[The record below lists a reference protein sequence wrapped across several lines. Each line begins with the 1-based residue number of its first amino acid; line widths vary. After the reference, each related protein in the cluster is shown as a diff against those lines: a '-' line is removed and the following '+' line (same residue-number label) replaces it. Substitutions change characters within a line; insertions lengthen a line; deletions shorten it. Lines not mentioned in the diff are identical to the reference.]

1 MSNDIDQ
8 VESVAEEVLEE
19 VHVVGVEGVDCI
31 LDQKGALLLAIL
43 KVQGAPSKVLGDL
56 AQFTVLE
63 GLPDPM
69 GEVEQ
74 HTLKMVER
82 VTFRI
87 MRFVSSFVQK
97 ALLPEKIGR
106 TVPTDSRHEWSFH
119 HPLDGG

>member
-1 MSNDIDQ
+1 MSDDVDQ

-19 VHVVGVEGVDCI
+19 VHVVGVEGVDSI

-43 KVQGAPSKVLGDL
+43 KVQGAPSKILGDL
-56 AQFTVLE
+56 AQFTVLKD
-63 GLPDPM
+63 LPDPM

-74 HTLKMVER
+74 HTLKMAER

-87 MRFVSSFVQK
+87 MRCISFVQK

-119 HPLDGG
+119 HPLGEG

>member
-1 MSNDIDQ
+1 MSDDVDQ

-19 VHVVGVEGVDCI
+19 VHVVGVEGVDSI

-56 AQFTVLE
+56 AQFTVLK

-74 HTLKMVER
+74 HTLKMVQR
-82 VTFRI
+82 VTLRI
-87 MRFVSSFVQK
+87 MRCISFEKKK

-106 TVPTDSRHEWSFH
+106 TVPTDSMHEWSFH
-119 HPLDGG
+119 HPLGEG

>member
-1 MSNDIDQ
+1 MSDDVDQ

-19 VHVVGVEGVDCI
+19 VHVVGVEGVDSI

-43 KVQGAPSKVLGDL
+43 KVQGATSKVLGDL
-56 AQFTVLE
+56 AQFTVLK

-87 MRFVSSFVQK
+87 MRCISFVQK
-97 ALLPEKIGR
+97 AVLPEKIGR

>member
-82 VTFRI
+82 ETFRI
-87 MRFVSSFVQK
+87 MRCISFVQK

>member
-1 MSNDIDQ
+1 MSDDVDQ

-19 VHVVGVEGVDCI
+19 VHVVGVEGVDSI
-31 LDQKGALLLAIL
+31 LDQKGALLLPIL

-56 AQFTVLE
+56 AQFTVLK

-87 MRFVSSFVQK
+87 MRCISFVLK
-97 ALLPEKIGR
+97 AFYYLKK
-106 TVPTDSRHEWSFH
+106 
-119 HPLDGG
+119 

>member
-1 MSNDIDQ
+1 MSDDVDQ

-19 VHVVGVEGVDCI
+19 VHVVGVEGVDSI
-31 LDQKGALLLAIL
+31 LDQKGALLLPIL

-56 AQFTVLE
+56 AQFTVLK

-87 MRFVSSFVQK
+87 MRSISFVQK

>member
-1 MSNDIDQ
+1 MSDDVDQ

-19 VHVVGVEGVDCI
+19 VHVVGVEGVDSI

-56 AQFTVLE
+56 AQFTVLK

-87 MRFVSSFVQK
+87 MRCISFVLK
-97 ALLPEKIGR
+97 AFYYLKK
-106 TVPTDSRHEWSFH
+106 
-119 HPLDGG
+119 

>member
-1 MSNDIDQ
+1 MSDDVDQ

-19 VHVVGVEGVDCI
+19 VHVVGVEGVDSI

-56 AQFTVLE
+56 AQFTVLK

-87 MRFVSSFVQK
+87 MRCISFVQK

-119 HPLDGG
+119 HPLGEG